1 MNATLAR
8 AAVSCLWVIV
18 ISVMSLSAQTP
29 NLSGTWRLDHDA
41 SRFTPPVFSHGRGG
55 ASAESLYI
63 THATNGTLTVGTETN
78 GAQAWVYKV
87 GGERDI
93 LWGQEGSLTVV
104 PRWDGR
110 RLVVEGSRDTA
121 GVTEHLREVF
131 SLSADGQTLTVEITT
146 TTPDG
151 PHTNSVVYTSDSV
164 PVPRI
169 GTQVLVGSPKV
180 TRSAPARHGRRP
192 ALGNPG
198 AGGAR
203 TPRPTTARLKPCP
216 TTAR

>member
-1 MNATLAR
+1 MNTTLAR

-29 NLSGTWRLDHDA
+29 NFSGTWRLDHDA
-41 SRFTPPVFSHGRGG
+41 SQFTPPVFSHGRGG

-151 PHTNSVVYTSDSV
+151 PHTNSVVYTKGRS
-164 PVPRI
+164 I
-169 GTQVLVGSPKV
+169 GPCEAWETPC
-180 TRSAPARHGRRP
+180 AR
-192 ALGNPG
+192 
-198 AGGAR
+198 
-203 TPRPTTARLKPCP
+203 
-216 TTAR
+216 